1 MKWTIVLLSTLIGS
15 IFAPSSRN
23 IRHASPLAYLIQD
36 AQANV
41 IRLIVGEN
49 AGLSVLL
56 LELLLLVVIILLD
69 LPWLL
74 WVKVLQHAV
83 QLLVTTDV
91 LQDLGVLMSRKV
103 RIQVGLRW

>member
-1 MKWTIVLLSTLIGS
+1 M
-15 IFAPSSRN
+15 
-23 IRHASPLAYLIQD
+23 
-36 AQANV
+36 
-41 IRLIVGEN
+41 GEN